1 VIDLDRFKRA
11 QDGPDGFAAALGELE
26 GGRKRSHWIWYI
38 FPQLA
43 GLGQSSAATRYGLQ
57 GVEEAMAYLRDP
69 VLRDRLVRVTTAVR
83 AQLERQPPPAL
94 VDVMGSEIDVLKLVS
109 SMTLF
114 REVAQRLKAS
124 EPLANYAGLADAADA
139 ILRRAQRQGFAEC
152 RFTRDA
158 LGQ

>member
-1 VIDLDRFKRA
+1 
-11 QDGPDGFAAALGELE
+11 
-26 GGRKRSHWIWYI
+26 
-38 FPQLA
+38 
-43 GLGQSSAATRYGLQ
+43 
-57 GVEEAMAYLRDP
+57 

-83 AQLERQPPPAL
+83 AQLERHPAPAL
-94 VDVMGSEIDVLKLVS
+94 VDIMGSEIDVLKLVS

-114 REVAQRLKAS
+114 REVARRLMAS
-124 EPLANYAGLADAADA
+124 EPLADYAGLADAADA